1 MDKRK
6 EILSALID
14 DEASEI
20 EVHRLVRELGDDPES
35 DDALRRDWALYQ
47 HLRWVARSGEAPAIL
62 SPEQHEALHQ
72 RISESIAAEDTHA
85 ARNGS
90 ERQSRKLSM
99 PFSMKATALAA
110 SVALIASLVALVVV
124 NVAREEQPVTHTLA
138 DLTFKDAGSNETA
151 QARRAT
157 ASSAASNPVAATPVT
172 ATPVTANPV
181 TATPVTER
189 FVAERLATEG
199 FAARNV
205 LAENVYAERAEGLEA
220 DPPELME
227 LDEEKQRQIRNYLRQ
242 HDLLI
247 RMNQQFVNFQD
258 QNATQSQD
266 R

>member
-110 SVALIASLVALVVV
+110 SVALIASLAALVVV

-172 ATPVTANPV
+172 
-181 TATPVTER
+181 ER

-205 LAENVYAERAEGLEA
+205 LAENVFAERAEGLEA